1 MTAAWGQICDFKQIA
16 LFLDEG
22 HKTAQNILK
31 TKAFTVAIADQ
42 AHMATADYFGIVSGH
57 KVPDKFARS
66 GFTAVKSSHVNAP
79 VIEEFPLVMECELAD
94 VLKKGSF
101 FCVVGQIVNTAAEER
116 NALVYDTFRHGYY
129 VCGEKVG
136 QAFKEGAALK
146 GN

>member
-1 MTAAWGQICDFKQIA
+1 M
-16 LFLDEG
+16 
-22 HKTAQNILK
+22 
-31 TKAFTVAIADQ
+31 
-42 AHMATADYFGIVSGH
+42 
-57 KVPDKFARS
+57 PDKFARS

-94 VLKKGSF
+94 VLKKGSLF
-101 FCVVGQIVNTAAEER
+101 GVVGQIVNTAAEER
-116 NALVYDTFRHGYY
+116 VLDAEGKVDVTKLNALVYDTFRHGYY